1 MSKAI
6 FTTLA
11 ALLALGAM
19 PALAQPA
26 EKQAANEAAAAAEQR
41 ARLDDARRRLEE
53 AAREV
58 AELSSQVYGPAVRDA
73 LRLRSDAPR
82 RAMLGINLGGAE
94 PGKEGVSVLGVSP
107 GGPAAEAGVQPG
119 DVIVKIDGK
128 LVEQGRDLTT
138 RMREV
143 EPGQKVTLGIRRD
156 GQERNVVVEARAADL
171 GRWVGED
178 IGVPGVPPVP
188 PIPPVPEIRQFLL
201 RGFADA
207 ELASVTPG
215 LGRYFGTDKGVLVL
229 SVPPDAGVGLEEGD
243 VILEIGGR
251 APESGSHALRI
262 LRSYQPGEKVTL
274 RIMRDRK
281 PRELTIELPS
291 GPQARVT
298 RPEPRVG
305 S

>member
-6 FTTLA
+6 VTTLA
-11 ALLALGAM
+11 ALLALGAT
-19 PALAQPA
+19 PILAQPA
-26 EKQAANEAAAAAEQR
+26 DKQAANESAAAAEQR

-58 AELSSQVYGPAVRDA
+58 AELSSQVYGPALRDV
-73 LRLRSDAPR
+73 LRLRTGAPR

-94 PGKEGVSVLGVSP
+94 TGKAGVSVLGVSP

-119 DVIVKIDGK
+119 DVIVKMDGK
-128 LVEQGRDLTT
+128 PVEQGRDLTT

-156 GQERNVVVEARAADL
+156 GKERDFVVEARAADL
-171 GRWVGED
+171 GRWAGGD
-178 IGVPGVPPVP
+178 IAVPGVP
-188 PIPPVPEIRQFLL
+188 PIPPVPEMAPFLL

-229 SVPPDAGVGLEEGD
+229 RVPPDAGVGLEEGD

-281 PRELTIELPS
+281 PRELTIEMPR
-291 GPQARVT
+291 GPQARAL
-298 RPEPRVG
+298 RLEPALEG
-305 S
+305 

>member
-6 FTTLA
+6 VTTLA
-11 ALLALGAM
+11 ALLALGAT
-19 PALAQPA
+19 PILAQPA
-26 EKQAANEAAAAAEQR
+26 DKEASKSEAASEAEQR
-41 ARLDDARRRLEE
+41 AKLDDARRRLEE

-58 AELSSQVYGPAVRDA
+58 AELSSEVYGPAVRDVI
-73 LRLRSDAPR
+73 RLRAGGPR
-82 RAMLGINLGGAE
+82 RAMLGINLGGPEA
-94 PGKEGVSVLGVSP
+94 GKEGVSVIGVSP
-107 GGPAAEAGVQPG
+107 GGPAAEAGVQAG
-119 DVIVKIDGK
+119 DVIVKMDGK
-128 LVEQGRDLTT
+128 PVEQGRDLTT

-143 EPGQKVTLGIRRD
+143 EPGQKVTLGIQRD
-156 GQERNVVVEARAADL
+156 GKERNIVVEARAADL
-171 GRWVGED
+171 GRWAGEG
-178 IGVPGVPPVP
+178 IAVPGVPP
-188 PIPPVPEIRQFLL
+188 IPPLPEIAPFLL

-229 SVPPDAGVGLEEGD
+229 RVPPDAGVGLEEGD

-281 PRELTIELPS
+281 PRELTIELPR
-291 GPQARVT
+291 GPQAHVIRL
-298 RPEPRVG
+298 EPSLG
-305 S
+305 G

>member
-6 FTTLA
+6 VTALA
-11 ALLALGAM
+11 TLLAFGATPIM
-19 PALAQPA
+19 AQPA
-26 EKQAANEAAAAAEQR
+26 GKQASNEAAAAAEQR
-41 ARLDDARRRLEE
+41 AKLDDARRRLEE

-58 AELSSQVYGPAVRDA
+58 AELSSQVYGPAMRDVI
-73 LRLRSDAPR
+73 RLRTGAPR
-82 RAMLGINLGGAE
+82 RAMLGINLGGPEA
-94 PGKEGVSVLGVSP
+94 GTEGVSVVSVSP
-107 GGPAAEAGVQPG
+107 GGPAAEAGVLAG
-119 DVIVKIDGK
+119 DVIVKVDGK
-128 LVEQGRDLTT
+128 PVEQGRDLTT

-156 GQERNVVVEARAADL
+156 GKERNVVVQARAADL

-188 PIPPVPEIRQFLL
+188 PVPPVPEIRQFLL

-207 ELASVTPG
+207 ELASITPG

-229 SVPPDAGVGLEEGD
+229 RVPPDAGVGLEEGD

-262 LRSYQPGEKVTL
+262 LRSYEPGEKVTL
-274 RIMRDRK
+274 RVMRDRK
-281 PRELTIELPS
+281 PRDVTIELPR
-291 GPQARVT
+291 GPQARL
-298 RPEPRVG
+298 RGNAAPSAG
-305 S
+305 